1 MQFFPTLDFA
11 SDKLYKFIKSGLD
24 DYHAKRNFDLGIN
37 NKTNV
42 SCLSPYLR
50 KRILHE
56 KLILNSCLKD
66 RELKQ
71 IEKFV
76 QEVFWR
82 TYWKGWLEGRKTVWK
97 DYVARLKNL
106 KSEKQ
111 FKLLKKDYN
120 KAINGQTGINC
131 FDAWVTELLQTGY
144 LHNHARMWFA
154 SIWIFTLRLPWE
166 LGANFFYDHLLD
178 ADPASNTLSWR
189 WVTGLQTQ
197 GKIYLAT
204 ENNIEKFS
212 TYNFKRGFPLAKK
225 AAIPDYEYHK
235 YEELN
240 FVEKKPKKGSKFLI
254 NLNNLIYSHEQIE
267 LLNKLQVFYLAE
279 ENNASTGV
287 KKKEFNK
294 LALNKYLEYL
304 TINGITVKI
313 LNNTEELKNNCLE
326 DKEIFCNYP
335 SVGYELDRLKKI
347 SLENSL
353 QINYIYDKYDM
364 LCWPFAKAGF
374 FKFKSQIPYFIK
386 QIEN

>member
-1 MQFFPTLDFA
+1 M
-11 SDKLYKFIKSGLD
+11 
-24 DYHAKRNFDLGIN
+24 
-37 NKTNV
+37 
-42 SCLSPYLR
+42 
-50 KRILHE
+50 
-56 KLILNSCLKD
+56 ILNSCLKD

-76 QEVFWR
+76 QEVFGEHTGR
-82 TYWKGWLEGRKTVWK
+82 GWLEGRKTVWK

-212 TYNFKRGFPLAKK
+212 TYNFKRGFSIGKK
-225 AAIPDYEYHK
+225 SCH
-235 YEELN
+235 
-240 FVEKKPKKGSKFLI
+240 S
-254 NLNNLIYSHEQIE
+254 
-267 LLNKLQVFYLAE
+267 
-279 ENNASTGV
+279 
-287 KKKEFNK
+287 
-294 LALNKYLEYL
+294 
-304 TINGITVKI
+304 
-313 LNNTEELKNNCLE
+313 
-326 DKEIFCNYP
+326 
-335 SVGYELDRLKKI
+335 
-347 SLENSL
+347 
-353 QINYIYDKYDM
+353 
-364 LCWPFAKAGF
+364 
-374 FKFKSQIPYFIK
+374 
-386 QIEN
+386 

>member
-1 MQFFPTLDFA
+1 M
-11 SDKLYKFIKSGLD
+11 
-24 DYHAKRNFDLGIN
+24 
-37 NKTNV
+37 
-42 SCLSPYLR
+42 
-50 KRILHE
+50 
-56 KLILNSCLKD
+56 
-66 RELKQ
+66 
-71 IEKFV
+71 
-76 QEVFWR
+76 
-82 TYWKGWLEGRKTVWK
+82 
-97 DYVARLKNL
+97 
-106 KSEKQ
+106 
-111 FKLLKKDYN
+111 
-120 KAINGQTGINC
+120 
-131 FDAWVTELLQTGY
+131 
-144 LHNHARMWFA
+144 
-154 SIWIFTLRLPWE
+154 
-166 LGANFFYDHLLD
+166 
-178 ADPASNTLSWR
+178 
-189 WVTGLQTQ
+189 
-197 GKIYLAT
+197 
-204 ENNIEKFS
+204 
-212 TYNFKRGFPLAKK
+212 AKK

-374 FKFKSQIPYFIK
+374 LNLNRKFHISLNK
-386 QIEN
+386 